1 MVSLDPCRCL
11 ENGGQEVKAVFLR
24 HDNAGH
30 PRRVDVDGC
39 TEPKF
44 RKSAMLRMA
53 FFSRDSMLAADA
65 GGLARMFVPEEPK
78 TLLKRP
84 GGYGVLGNRERP
96 CSHGLGQ
103 PWRRPPTRFEAS
115 VRRRTLQ
122 RAALLWEMRAAAA
135 RWPDFSNSGVMARTT
150 QGRPTPPADDIE
162 KAKSRQEGGR
172 IRQLRHLA
180 PPGECLA
187 GGRSFSRSSS
197 PEKADEHVEGGATDA
212 DDDDVGS
219 PLRKR
224 SKRWRRRSINRER
237 QILEE
242 IRRANAEMSTLK
254 ETLKVVV
261 TQSPELEK
269 MKASAKEVL
278 EEVAARELGFHQ
290 LTERLEAMRLRFSIV
305 GDAEGDATSEGDL
318 SKELKPPRVQLLQQ
332 ELDLLQ
338 AKFLSLVAR
347 LKGTAAQLASP
358 QADDLDLGSL
368 LQELEALD
376 PQACCELIVA
386 ESFMDFEGTLK
397 ARRTKVAGVDPGR
410 GKGASAEESPP
421 QMAEAFFANMFNAG
435 VRRSTPLWS
444 LLQAN
449 RTGKLQALLEKLRND
464 QQDMERSAS
473 DLQNLKV
480 KFKAAMLTAH
490 RTGELHKVAGDL
502 AQEVERQADDFQRL
516 KERALES
523 LLRMKRAG
531 KLEDLAEEMRRGS
544 GAQAGTGTAAAARN
558 ADTAARKQKEGRSSL
573 SAKQR
578 ALQSLLEMK
587 RSGELQFLAEEMES
601 AQRKFEAKA
610 AQFREI
616 SARMRRG
623 VVNAMRSGE
632 LERLV
637 GEMTEVLET
646 QAMGKAL
653 VLSCLPMSRK
663 AESIRTRVRK
673 GLLRAHR
680 RGELEDLRQELDEL
694 ADEVPS
700 MRTTHAGKKWHEISS
715 DSDLDVRHRSGSEFR
730 EEELSESNEEGSDAD
745 AGGAAGAAMSSW
757 QAPEKAM
764 GVSCRL
770 PLHCQAAAMK
780 PRKRWADMTTSSD
793 SGKESRSR
801 EACSSVR
808 SVPSVQTWIRAPL
821 DMPCNRHGV
830 CQPRTAEEPWADP
843 HDGGKR
849 CGAWGKLWVAFH
861 VGNTTMLFVNAHLAA
876 HANKMK
882 ERTQN
887 LQRIL
892 TDSPL
897 RKRKDSSGVHEEYD
911 RVFVMGDLNTR
922 VDASR
927 AQVEE
932 WITEKQ
938 FEKCLAKDQLLPLLR
953 SNPGSDSVG
962 FWPEFEEAAINF
974 PPTYKFD
981 KHSDIYDSSKKQRV
995 PSWTDRIL
1003 WRRDPHIKSLAY
1015 DSVPCLQCSD
1025 HRPVFAQFEV
1035 MVDVEDWS
1043 GPPAP
1048 DPSRK
1053 SSVCCV
1059 Q

>member
-1 MVSLDPCRCL
+1 MLADRLEEKVLQGKGLRLMRDLHCILQGWRMATAAVAQPVREVGSAVAGEQEERAVYIDDEVPPGLIGDRDDASQRSPSLESVRDKAPKAGAKQEVATDVAGGTTAVAVQYDYVVQAEEAPVLDQPQVSSPREKKAAQELPPGAVGAAFVADEIEDASPPSPGDSPEAIPERSPASPSKTSFHHWDEADVSLLSGSKQVLRVFCGVWNL
-11 ENGGQEVKAVFLR
+11 HGKKAPASLNQWVPTSPR
-24 HDNAGH
+24 HHIYVVGTCECE
-30 PRRVDVDGC
+30 R
-39 TEPKF
+39 TIE
-44 RKSAMLRMA
+44 KSLIW
-53 FFSRDSMLAADA
+53 SS
-65 GGLARMFVPEEPK
+65 K
-78 TLLKRP
+78 
-84 GGYGVLGNRERP
+84 
-96 CSHGLGQ
+96 
-103 PWRRPPTRFEAS
+103 
-115 VRRRTLQ
+115 
-122 RAALLWEMRAAAA
+122 A
-135 RWPDFSNSGVMARTT
+135 RWERQMCEHLGEDYRMIGSHNMSAVHVMVFIHRSLWRYCWEPRTCQVATGFANLVGNKGGT
-150 QGRPTPPADDIE
+150 QGFEGELLLPA
-162 KAKSRQEGGR
+162 SGRQ
-172 IRQLRHLA
+172 
-180 PPGECLA
+180 
-187 GGRSFSRSSS
+187 
-197 PEKADEHVEGGATDA
+197 
-212 DDDDVGS
+212 
-219 PLRKR
+219 
-224 SKRWRRRSINRER
+224 
-237 QILEE
+237 
-242 IRRANAEMSTLK
+242 
-254 ETLKVVV
+254 
-261 TQSPELEK
+261 
-269 MKASAKEVL
+269 
-278 EEVAARELGFHQ
+278 
-290 LTERLEAMRLRFSIV
+290 FSIV
-305 GDAEGDATSEGDL
+305 GDAEGRLWEKKQDCQNAS
-318 SKELKPPRVQLLQQ
+318 R
-332 ELDLLQ
+332 
-338 AKFLSLVAR
+338 AVAVLRR
-347 LKGTAAQLASP
+347 LRQKRPAAVC
-358 QADDLDLGSL
+358 DK
-368 LQELEALD
+368 
-376 PQACCELIVA
+376 ACFELIVE
-386 ESFMDFEGTLK
+386 ESFMALEGNLK
-397 ARRTKVAGVDPGR
+397 ARRTKLWAPRLQSAAPHSGVFLSSDEGVAG
-410 GKGASAEESPP
+410 
-421 QMAEAFFANMFNAG
+421 
-435 VRRSTPLWS
+435 RRSTPLWS

-473 DLQNLKV
+473 DLQNLKDTASE

-531 KLEDLAEEMRRGS
+531 KLEDLAEEIRCS
-544 GAQAGTGTAAAARN
+544 STFILALLH
-558 ADTAARKQKEGRSSL
+558 EGRSSL

-646 QAMGKAL
+646 QARPGRAL
-653 VLSCLPMSRK
+653 GRRELEGLGPCALLARK

-673 GLLRAHR
+673 GARAARKSGQVSNLLLMAGLLRAHR
-680 RGELEDLRQELDEL
+680 RGELEDLRQDLLGDSDARLHLDAGNKDFSL
-694 ADEVPS
+694 AS
-700 MRTTHAGKKWHEISS
+700 GS

-730 EEELSESNEEGSDAD
+730 EEELSESNEETNTNAISEREEGSDAD
-745 AGGAAGAAMSSW
+745 AGAATGAMSSW
-757 QAPEKAM
+757 
-764 GVSCRL
+764 
-770 PLHCQAAAMK
+770 QAAAMK

-793 SGKESRSR
+793 SG
-801 EACSSVR
+801 EALAA
-808 SVPSVQTWIRAPL
+808 AP
-821 DMPCNRHGV
+821 P
-830 CQPRTAEEPWADP
+830 AEEPAADP
-843 HDGGKR
+843 QEDAKR
-849 CGAWGKLWVAFH
+849 WAPVAFH
-861 VGNTTMLFVNAHLAA
+861 VGDTTMLFVNAHLAA

-882 ERTQN
+882 VRTQN

-897 RKRKDSSGVHEEYD
+897 RKRKDSNGVHEEYD

-927 AQVEE
+927 AQVDE

-938 FEKCLAKDQLLPLLR
+938 FEKCLAKDQLLPLLKG
-953 SNPGSDSVG
+953 NPGSGSVG

-1035 MVDVEDWS
+1035 MVDVDVEDWS